1 MICRVLSGTVGG
13 KTIRASARG
22 FAGNG
27 LPSGRKI
34 LRRKLIG
41 QKIVDWYPEDIER
54 KDPYMLN
61 LEAER

>member
-1 MICRVLSGTVGG
+1 MG
-13 KTIRASARG
+13 ARPSVHLLAT

>member
-1 MICRVLSGTVGG
+1 MHLLAT
-13 KTIRASARG
+13 